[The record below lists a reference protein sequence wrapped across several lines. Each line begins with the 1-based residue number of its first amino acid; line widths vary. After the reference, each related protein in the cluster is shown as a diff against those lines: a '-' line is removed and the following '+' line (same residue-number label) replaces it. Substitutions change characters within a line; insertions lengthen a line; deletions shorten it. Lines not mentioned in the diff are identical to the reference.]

1 MKIDKHPTTKQ
12 ILKVLTYLCSNW
24 QRYTTL
30 LYCYEMYVNL
40 NNREK
45 EKANEKRNIKV

>member
-1 MKIDKHPTTKQ
+1 MKKDKHPTTKQ

-24 QRYTTL
+24 QRDTTL

-45 EKANEKRNIKV
+45 EKANDIYKD